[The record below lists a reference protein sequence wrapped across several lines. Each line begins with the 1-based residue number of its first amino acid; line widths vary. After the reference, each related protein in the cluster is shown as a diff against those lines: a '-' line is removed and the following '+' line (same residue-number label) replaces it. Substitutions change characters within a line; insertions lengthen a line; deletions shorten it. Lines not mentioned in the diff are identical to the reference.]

1 MYKLDIEAE
10 FFNFVFI
17 QDDGHWLWTGT
28 YDEEYPRFKQEYAY
42 RWAYKHFIGP
52 IPERYDIDHLCE
64 QTWCVNPICLEAVT
78 PVVNRERQAAKQRRE
93 KTHCPSGHPYF
104 GDNLYLW
111 HNTRMCRECQ
121 RQRYTIRNAMVSA
134 QRRERRERKVLID
147 QS

>member
-1 MYKLDIEAE
+1 MSYMKTRAWSVLWSRELVEKPLGHSNAKSGVQMYKLDIEAE

-104 GDNLYLW
+104 GDNLYLC
-111 HNTRMCRECQ
+111 HN
-121 RQRYTIRNAMVSA
+121 
-134 QRRERRERKVLID
+134 
-147 QS
+147 